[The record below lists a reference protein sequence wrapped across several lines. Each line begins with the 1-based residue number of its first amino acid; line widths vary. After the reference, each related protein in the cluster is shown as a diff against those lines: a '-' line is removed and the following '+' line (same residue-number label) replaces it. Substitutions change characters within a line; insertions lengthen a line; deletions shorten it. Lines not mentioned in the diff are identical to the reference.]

1 MAAKK
6 KDYGVPEWLLEMDP
20 GLTGGDYT
28 LARDMY
34 NYDKRLAN
42 GGGSIMYGTPPDEG
56 AGQTSG
62 NKFFSGLVDGVK
74 DATGGMV
81 DAVNRVKAGAPKFP
95 ATAPEEP
102 KDPNDSGN
110 GKKKSQAPASAPS
123 AQTPVSAPVTKPA
136 PENAAP
142 QYQGT
147 YQDQIDQM
155 LQEIMNGG
163 EFKYDFAVDPIYQ
176 QYAERY
182 NRNGKL
188 AMMDTMAKAATM
200 TGGYGST
207 YGQQVGQQAYN
218 GYMQDL
224 NAVIPDLYEMAFD
237 RFLAEND
244 RKRNNLALLQ
254 GMDDTEYNRFMDQL
268 AFDYQKQQ
276 DALAQENYLREFY
289 IKNPNPA
296 SAGGGG
302 AGSGQGG
309 SNKNQNVDDSRNDD
323 ETMERDLA
331 EAAAAFYRQ
340 HPDVAI
346 DSRTVS
352 NFVGEYVKRNNYP
365 ASASELMRQYLM
377 AQGMTRHER

>member
-6 KDYGVPEWLLEMDP
+6 KDYGVPEWLLEMDSR
-20 GLTGGDYT
+20 LTGGDYT

-34 NYDKRLAN
+34 NYDKRLAS
-42 GGGSIMYGTPPDEG
+42 GGGSIMYGTPPGEG

-81 DAVNRVKAGAPKFP
+81 DAVNRVKSSAPKFP
-95 ATAPEEP
+95 VSNKEQDEPTEQEGPGNKPKTQASAPTV
-102 KDPNDSGN
+102 
-110 GKKKSQAPASAPS
+110 QAPASAP
-123 AQTPVSAPVTKPA
+123 VTAPA
-136 PENAAP
+136 PEDAAP

-147 YQDQIDQM
+147 YQDQIAQM
-155 LQEIMNGG
+155 LQEIMDGG

-188 AMMDTMAKAATM
+188 AMMDTMAQAAAM

-224 NAVIPDLYEMAFD
+224 NAVVPDLYEMAFE
-237 RFLAEND
+237 RYLAEND
-244 RKRNNLALLQ
+244 RKRNNLAVLQ

-289 IKNPNPA
+289 IKNPSPA
-296 SAGGGG
+296 SSGGGG
-302 AGSGQGG
+302 GGKGG
-309 SNKNQNVDDSRNDD
+309 SNKDQNGDGSDVS
-323 ETMERDLA
+323 EESMERDLA

-352 NFVGEYVKRNNYP
+352 NFVGEYVKKNNYP